1 MAKRVSEVWFLKI
14 HNVLQH
20 VVTKGVLDEMKSV
33 VRDVLYELGFLL
45 SRSMIDAA
53 LEDATAM
60 TMSPNYDT
68 ICADSIEDEL

>member
-1 MAKRVSEVWFLKI
+1 
-14 HNVLQH
+14 
-20 VVTKGVLDEMKSV
+20 MKSV

-45 SRSMIDAA
+45 SRRMIDAA

-60 TMSPNYDT
+60 TMSPNHDT